1 MYGAGS
7 DLQEMRARQDLNRL
21 YGAMLNPQANMLPRT
36 GQALP
41 AGMPAAPKQPFLPNP
56 MSLQQP
62 LQHSQATPEALQQ
75 LRMTIN
81 QNAQLQIL
89 EALLQ
94 NQNMGMDGLAALG
107 AALNN
112 QSQAQAGLLGWQAAQ
127 QAQQAQ
133 HAQQPQLRSSQPMQ
147 VLFLASTSQRGLQ
160 HSEFKP
166 ECNWEAS
173 SNYLLSSSWSV
184 RSATQPT
191 LADKLADDNNL
202 LHVLLQGLSGGP
214 TWPQQLNGR
223 ANGFHAARGVPPRS
237 SSGALLNGMCSH
249 PYHDSRASK
258 SLPPIPGLPMAA
270 AEPWMPLVQES
281 HSSCI
286 LTL

>member
-1 MYGAGS
+1 
-7 DLQEMRARQDLNRL
+7 MRARQDLNRL

-41 AGMPAAPKQPFLPNP
+41 AGMPAAPKQPFQPNP
-56 MSLQQP
+56 MSLQQQQP
-62 LQHSQATPEALQQ
+62 LQHNQATPEALQQ

-133 HAQQPQLRSSQPMQ
+133 HAPQPQLRSSQPMQ
-147 VLFLASTSQRGLQ
+147 VLFLASISQRRLQ
-160 HSEFKP
+160 
-166 ECNWEAS
+166 AS
-173 SNYLLSSSWSV
+173 
-184 RSATQPT
+184 
-191 LADKLADDNNL
+191 D
-202 LHVLLQGLSGGP
+202 H
-214 TWPQQLNGR
+214 
-223 ANGFHAARGVPPRS
+223 
-237 SSGALLNGMCSH
+237 
-249 PYHDSRASK
+249 
-258 SLPPIPGLPMAA
+258 
-270 AEPWMPLVQES
+270 
-281 HSSCI
+281 
-286 LTL
+286 

>member
-1 MYGAGS
+1 
-7 DLQEMRARQDLNRL
+7 MRARQDLNRL

-56 MSLQQP
+56 MSLQQQQP

-112 QSQAQAGLLGWQAAQ
+112 QTQAQAGLLGWQAAQQAQ

-147 VLFLASTSQRGLQ
+147 VRFLASISQR
-160 HSEFKP
+160 
-166 ECNWEAS
+166 
-173 SNYLLSSSWSV
+173 
-184 RSATQPT
+184 R
-191 LADKLADDNNL
+191 
-202 LHVLLQGLSGGP
+202 LQG
-214 TWPQQLNGR
+214 
-223 ANGFHAARGVPPRS
+223 
-237 SSGALLNGMCSH
+237 
-249 PYHDSRASK
+249 SRK
-258 SLPPIPGLPMAA
+258 
-270 AEPWMPLVQES
+270 
-281 HSSCI
+281 
-286 LTL
+286 

>member
-1 MYGAGS
+1 
-7 DLQEMRARQDLNRL
+7 MRARQDLNRL

-56 MSLQQP
+56 MSLQQQP
-62 LQHSQATPEALQQ
+62 LQHNQATPEALQQ

-127 QAQQAQ
+127 QAQQVQ

-147 VLFLASTSQRGLQ
+147 VLSLASISQRKLQ
-160 HSEFKP
+160 DVE
-166 ECNWEAS
+166 
-173 SNYLLSSSWSV
+173 LSSEMQLGSINSP
-184 RSATQPT
+184 SA
-191 LADKLADDNNL
+191 
-202 LHVLLQGLSGGP
+202 
-214 TWPQQLNGR
+214 
-223 ANGFHAARGVPPRS
+223 
-237 SSGALLNGMCSH
+237 
-249 PYHDSRASK
+249 
-258 SLPPIPGLPMAA
+258 
-270 AEPWMPLVQES
+270 
-281 HSSCI
+281 
-286 LTL
+286 